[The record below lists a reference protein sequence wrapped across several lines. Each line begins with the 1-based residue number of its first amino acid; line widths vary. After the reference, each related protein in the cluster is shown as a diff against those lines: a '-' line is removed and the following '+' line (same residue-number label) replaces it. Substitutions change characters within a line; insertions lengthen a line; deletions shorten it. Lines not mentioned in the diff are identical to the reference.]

1 MNPESLIKII
11 RIKDKKK
18 RTQINPQLMNLL
30 TVKQILLV
38 SALRNILIRTFYI
51 MISVMH
57 AFWLVLTYDLLED
70 RRIDDVIIKTF

>member
-38 SALRNILIRTFYI
+38 SALRNIFRTFYI
-51 MISVMH
+51 MSSVMH
-57 AFWLVLTYDLLED
+57 AF
-70 RRIDDVIIKTF
+70 

>member
-18 RTQINPQLMNLL
+18 RTQINPQLKNLL

-38 SALRNILIRTFYI
+38 SVLRNIFRTFYI
-51 MISVMH
+51 MSSVMH
-57 AFWLVLTYDLLED
+57 AF
-70 RRIDDVIIKTF
+70 